1 MPNSCPIDKTETTNK
16 IVFISLNSNVYSD
29 KFSSELSTCLLD
41 RERFTIT
48 RESSNERRVEQTGLN
63 DFANI
68 IEITKLDEGI
78 IFLRDKVL
86 FYGRQC
92 CRCLISAFDF
102 FHFLLS
108 HFKIPLTTSHFII
121 GKFVSDSLIVGTIH
135 CTPSTNVSSSHR
147 FTIKFLKRSADIVG
161 RERHDVG
168 CSFQLKLLYKEKGV
182 SLTPC
187 GQFRNW
193 TSALPTLEPIFS

>member
-1 MPNSCPIDKTETTNK
+1 MPNSSTINKTETTNK
-16 IVFISLNSNVYSD
+16 IIFISFNSNVYTD

-48 RESSNERRVEQTGLN
+48 RKSSNECRIEKTGLN
-63 DFANI
+63 NFFNVTKIA
-68 IEITKLDEGI
+68 KLDEGI
-78 IFLRDKVL
+78 IFFWDKVL

-108 HFKIPLTTSHFII
+108 HFKVPLTTSYFII

-147 FTIKFLKRSADIVG
+147 FTIKFLKRSADIVS
-161 RERHDVG
+161 RERHDV
-168 CSFQLKLLYKEKGV
+168 
-182 SLTPC
+182 
-187 GQFRNW
+187 
-193 TSALPTLEPIFS
+193 ALFFSTEVIIV